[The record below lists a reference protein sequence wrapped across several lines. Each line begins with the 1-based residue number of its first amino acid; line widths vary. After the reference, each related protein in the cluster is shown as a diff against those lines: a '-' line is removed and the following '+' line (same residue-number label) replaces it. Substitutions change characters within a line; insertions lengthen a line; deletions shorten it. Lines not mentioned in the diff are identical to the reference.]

1 MTLRQAQAGATAT
14 SPEPASPRVRLVG
27 WLRGHLVPLAVAN
40 LAANIVLVVT
50 GGVVRLT
57 GSGLGCPTWP
67 KCTEG
72 SYVTHEALGI
82 NGVIE
87 FTNRMLTYVLAAIAI
102 AVVIAAWNRPG
113 LVRRLAVGIALGIPL
128 QAVIGG
134 ISVLTKLNPWVVSL
148 HLLASMAMICLCV
161 WLVDTLWSP
170 ARMAAPRPLA
180 RTAIATFVV
189 GWVVLWLGTIVTG
202 SGPHSG
208 DIHSKRTGLDP
219 ARMAH
224 LHAYAVYVLL
234 ALTVA
239 LLVTGRRVPYLR
251 LVFGALLGVELLQG
265 VVGWIQYETGL
276 PAAVVALHMLGA
288 ALTAAGLARV
298 VLATRA
304 HAD

>member
-1 MTLRQAQAGATAT
+1 MTPTR
-14 SPEPASPRVRLVG
+14 ASRPVIVWMRE
-27 WLRGHLVPLAVAN
+27 HLVALAIADLVAN
-40 LAANIVLVVT
+40 IALVVT

-67 KCTEG
+67 KCTDT
-72 SYVTHEALGI
+72 SYVTHDALGI
-82 NGVIE
+82 HGVIE
-87 FTNRMLTYVLAAIAI
+87 FTNRMLTYVLTAVAV
-102 AVVIAAWNRPG
+102 AVVVAAWNRRG

-134 ISVLTKLNPWVVSL
+134 VSVLTKLNPWVVSL
-148 HLLASMAMICLCV
+148 HLLASMAMVCLCV

-170 ARMAAPRPLA
+170 ARGDAPR
-180 RTAIATFVV
+180 RTAALAWAAFVV
-189 GWVVLWLGTIVTG
+189 GWVVLWLGTVVTG

-219 ARMAH
+219 AVMSQI
-224 LHAYAVYVLL
+224 HAGAVDVLVLL
-234 ALTVA
+234 TLA
-239 LLVTGRRVPYLR
+239 LLVSGWRSPYLR

-276 PAAVVALHMLGA
+276 PAWVVGLHMLGA

-298 VLATRA
+298 VLATRS
-304 HAD
+304 H